1 MEVAKEAKVRVG
13 RYAWYALFVLM
24 LVYVVN
30 FIDRQ
35 IISIL
40 AEDIKRDLKL
50 DDAQVG
56 FLYGTAF
63 AVFYALFGIP
73 LARLADGW
81 HRGKLMAI
89 GLGVWSSMT
98 AVSGFATSYSQLAVA
113 RIGVGIGE
121 ATASPCAYSMISDYF
136 PARRRAT
143 AMSIYSAGLYIGG
156 GLSLPIGGLV
166 LGGWNAAYPGGG
178 PLGLVGWQAA
188 FLAVGLP
195 GLLLALWVLTL
206 REPLRGAVDGLH
218 TKVDT
223 TGAWGKFMTELFAIL
238 PPFTLIS
245 VARMPGALLPNLI
258 ALASTIAVA
267 AGLIALTGDTAQWVA
282 IGIGFYS
289 VFSWV
294 QSLRRRDAPV
304 WRLIWGTPGVML
316 SIFGFGS
323 IAFVSYGV
331 SFWAPPYVIRTFYG
345 SSGAMGIYMPTLP
358 AATEVALILG
368 LIAAVSAAS
377 GVIVGG
383 IVSDRWRATN
393 PRGRVFVCMASILLS
408 APLVWVAFTSPSLA
422 RFYLTLPFIQFFGS
436 AWVGAAVATLQDV
449 VLPRMRATAAATYV
463 LGTTMFGLA
472 LGPYFSGKMAAVTG
486 SLQTGV
492 LSLFLMSP
500 LTLLALWYFSRQLNE
515 IETTKIA
522 RARAAGE
529 AI

>member
-1 MEVAKEAKVRVG
+1 MEVARQARTRIG
-13 RYAWYALFVLM
+13 AYAWYALGVLM

-40 AEDIKRDLKL
+40 AEDIKRDLRL

-73 LARLADGW
+73 LARLADSW
-81 HRGKLMAI
+81 HRGRLMAI
-89 GLGVWSSMT
+89 GLGIWSSMT
-98 AVSGFATSYSQLAVA
+98 ALSGFAGSYAQLAAA

-121 ATASPCAYSMISDYF
+121 ASASPCAYSMISDYF

-143 AMSIYSAGLYIGG
+143 AMAIYSAGLYIGG

-166 LGGWNAAYPGGG
+166 LSGWNAAYPQGG
-178 PLGLVGWQAA
+178 PMGLVGWQAA

-218 TKVDT
+218 TRIEAG
-223 TGAWGKFMTELFAIL
+223 GAWRRFGLELFAIL
-238 PPFTLIS
+238 PPLTLVS
-245 VARMPGALLPNLI
+245 AARMPGALLPNLI
-258 ALASTIAVA
+258 ALAAIVAVA
-267 AGLIALTGDTAQWVA
+267 AGLAAWTGDGAQWIAL
-282 IGIGFYS
+282 GIGAYS

-304 WRLIWGTPGVML
+304 WALIWGTPGVL
-316 SIFGFGS
+316 LATFGFGS

-331 SFWAPPYVIRTFYG
+331 SFWAPPYVLRTFYG
-345 SSGAMGIYMPTLP
+345 GPGALGIYMPALP

-368 LIAAVSAAS
+368 LTAAVSSAA

-383 IVSDRWRATN
+383 IVSDRWRASD
-393 PRGRVFVCMASILLS
+393 PRGRVLLCMASILLS
-408 APLVWVAFTSPSLA
+408 GPLVWIAFASPGLA
-422 RFYLTLPFIQFFGS
+422 RFYLTLPHLKF
-436 AWVGAAVATLQDV
+436 VD
-449 VLPRMRATAAATYV
+449 
-463 LGTTMFGLA
+463 
-472 LGPYFSGKMAAVTG
+472 
-486 SLQTGV
+486 
-492 LSLFLMSP
+492 
-500 LTLLALWYFSRQLNE
+500 
-515 IETTKIA
+515 
-522 RARAAGE
+522 
-529 AI
+529 